1 MKDMDKILR
10 IKERFNITGRG
21 IIYVVEMKNDTV
33 IRIGDVFEDLR
44 GNRFRLSGIEM
55 FRRTLEKMDGDYQ
68 EIGLMFELI
77 DKKEVQGNFLVMGR
91 TKLNFLFCNH
101 PLYSKKVDEDYQ
113 SEYQEAGAE
122 YACALFSYEDLERGK
137 LSLYGEEISGLTIY
151 RGWIMK
157 PEMYRLFYKLLRE
170 RDIILINSPEE

>member
-1 MKDMDKILR
+1 MQYWGGEDN
-10 IKERFNITGRG
+10 EGGITGRG

-55 FRRTLEKMDGDYQ
+55 FRRILEKMDGDYQ
-68 EIGLMFELI
+68 EIGVMFELI
-77 DKKEVQGNFLVMGR
+77 DKKEVQGSFLVKGK

-113 SEYQEAGAE
+113 S
-122 YACALFSYEDLERGK
+122 
-137 LSLYGEEISGLTIY
+137 
-151 RGWIMK
+151 
-157 PEMYRLFYKLLRE
+157 
-170 RDIILINSPEE
+170 